1 MNHRRISHL
10 LLPLAALAFLVAAV
24 SPAPVSGQSKEPEFL
39 WAVRA
44 GGKKADKTRGL
55 TTDAAGNVY
64 MTGEFAEVADFGK
77 HTLTS
82 RGDYD
87 FFVAKYS
94 PAGECLWV
102 RQGGGARTD
111 RGYEVEVDRQ
121 GNVFVTGHYQ
131 STDAT
136 FDGSPALPQRGD
148 HDIFVAR
155 YDPQGKLQWVQTAG
169 GEGYD
174 YGHGIGVDGTGNCYV
189 TGGVVG
195 NNDFGGEK
203 VENPVGSHLF
213 VAKYAPSGKI
223 AWVRQSRGRGAAGQ
237 ALAVDRSGNCWA
249 TGSVSA
255 EADFGGATYAATGRD
270 VVLVKY
276 DADGRAL
283 WATGAGGKSDGV
295 ATGVAV
301 DDRGHSYIGGMFKST
316 AVFGNTTLSGSGDY
330 DLFIAGFDPDG
341 KPRWAHKGASAGI
354 DYCLGIA
361 ADPKGGC
368 YAVGEI
374 SGTATFSSTGS
385 NAATTVPNAGGRDL
399 YVARVEQ
406 NGTLSWVK
414 PGGTEGDDLCYCVAL
429 DGKGHAYLSGAFN
442 RTTRYGTASLTAT
455 GSNDI
460 FLTQLRLR

>member
-1 MNHRRISHL
+1 MFHCFTPRHL
-10 LLPLAALAFLVAAV
+10 CSLAALASLTAFSVI
-24 SPAPVSGQSKEPEFL
+24 APVASQARDPEFQ
-39 WAVRA
+39 WSVRA

-64 MTGEFAEVADFGK
+64 LTGEFADVADFGK

-94 PAGECLWV
+94 AAGECLWV
-102 RQGGGARTD
+102 RQGGGAKTD

-121 GNVFVTGHYQ
+121 GYVFVTGHYQ
-131 STDAT
+131 SVDAV

-155 YDPQGKLQWVQTAG
+155 YDPQGKLLWVQTAG
-169 GEGYD
+169 GAGYD
-174 YGHGIGVDGTGNCYV
+174 YGHGIGVDGAGNCYI

-195 NNDFGGEK
+195 NNEFGAER
-203 VENPVGSHLF
+203 VENPIGSHLF
-213 VAKYAPSGKI
+213 VAKYAPSGKLD
-223 AWVRQSRGRGAAGQ
+223 WVRQSRGRGAAGQ
-237 ALAVDRSGNCWA
+237 AIAVDRTGHCWA

-255 EADFGGATYAATGRD
+255 DADFGGATYTATGRD

-276 DADGRAL
+276 DPDGQAL
-283 WATGAGGKSDGV
+283 WAAGAGGKSDGV

-316 AVFGNTTLSGSGDY
+316 AVFGDTTLAGSGEY
-330 DLFIAGFDPDG
+330 DLFIAGFGPDG
-341 KPRWAHKGASAGI
+341 KPQWAHQGASSGI

-374 SGTATFSSTGS
+374 SGEASFGATR
-385 NAATTVPNAGGRDL
+385 VPHAGGRDL
-399 YVARVEQ
+399 YVARVERS
-406 NGTLSWVK
+406 GKLAWVK
-414 PGGTEGDDLCYCVAL
+414 PGGAEGDDLCYCVAL
-429 DGKGHAYLSGAFN
+429 DGKGHVYLSGAFN
-442 RTTRYGTASLTAT
+442 RTTRYGAASLTAT

-460 FLTQLRLR
+460 FLTKLRVR